1 MNFVGNVLNGV
12 EGIQYFYIIGIF
24 IFIGL
29 FIVMIYRTIKI
40 PGKDLVEYKSSI
52 LDDDK
57 VEPNEI
63 K

>member
-1 MNFVGNVLNGV
+1 MSFVSNVLNGV
-12 EGIQYFYIIGIF
+12 NGIQYFYIVGIF

-40 PGKDLVEYKSSI
+40 PKNDLTKIKSSI
-52 LDDDK
+52 LDDDNI
-57 VEPNEI
+57 EPNEI

>member
-1 MNFVGNVLNGV
+1 MSFVSNVLNGV
-12 EGIQYFYIIGIF
+12 NGIQYFYIVGIF

-40 PGKDLVEYKSSI
+40 PKKDLTKIKSSI
-52 LDDDK
+52 LDDDNI
-57 VEPNEI
+57 EPNEI